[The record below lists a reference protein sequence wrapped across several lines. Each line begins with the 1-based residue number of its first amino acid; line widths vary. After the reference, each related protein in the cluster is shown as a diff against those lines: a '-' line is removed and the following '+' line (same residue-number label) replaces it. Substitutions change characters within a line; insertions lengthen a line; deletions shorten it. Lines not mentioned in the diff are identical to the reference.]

1 MTTFTL
7 DDLVLIMRAGGG
19 ADREELEGDILDM
32 PFGDL
37 GYDSLALL
45 EVTTRIENQ
54 YGISLPEDIAVPTR
68 TPREAI
74 EQINSVVHAD

>member
-1 MTTFTL
+1 PTERLTPAGHGGAGRTGKPHIEREKHMTTFTL

-37 GYDSLALL
+37 GYD
-45 EVTTRIENQ
+45 
-54 YGISLPEDIAVPTR
+54 
-68 TPREAI
+68 
-74 EQINSVVHAD
+74 